1 MSGSPALEGRMSN
14 NSTHSAFGPPGP
26 SRGSVLN
33 PSDKLCS
40 YASTHAR
47 IELQR
52 YKSRA
57 ERIKARERTNV
68 DGLLLRL
75 HSNPALLRNLHGED
89 NGLAY
94 DDTPALTN
102 DATGYVLLG
111 SFTHT
116 PYVPQAC
123 ALSRTTCLLP
133 PRLRHEPASSSWP
146 RL

>member
-1 MSGSPALEGRMSN
+1 MPGSLPLEERMSN

-47 IELQR
+47 IELQQ

-57 ERIKARERTNV
+57 ERIKARERTNF
-68 DGLLLRL
+68 DGLLPRL
-75 HSNPALLRNLHGED
+75 HSNPALLRNFHGGD

-94 DDTPALTN
+94 DDA
-102 DATGYVLLG
+102 
-111 SFTHT
+111 
-116 PYVPQAC
+116 
-123 ALSRTTCLLP
+123 
-133 PRLRHEPASSSWP
+133 PRSHQRCD
-146 RL
+146 